1 MVSAALHALQ
11 DCITFI
17 SGHFS
22 ISIFVPWTNINFKS
36 VSQVYIFQHH
46 PRNSSYAEKIPFPSF
61 ILIFKVSPPLP
72 FISPSTPGPLCDLS
86 RSTTIR
92 LDWTNFTANLLE
104 KKWGNLKL
112 SRLNGLCLVLPP
124 CSSRAV
130 TTVLLM
136 YAELTFSADLILKDG
151 GQNKS
156 CLSPLILGCYPSIW
170 LWNIFVI
177 CHHSNGVH
185 GAKQDRVERGNKHPH
200 HSSHIFNH
208 FIAA

>member
-1 MVSAALHALQ
+1 MLYRIALHLFQA
-11 DCITFI
+11 I
-17 SGHFS
+17 SPFPFLSPRPILISSLSLKYTYFS
-22 ISIFVPWTNINFKS
+22 IIPEIQATLRRYLSHLSSSFLKLALRYLLFLPVHQALS
-36 VSQVYIFQHH
+36 VTCLEV
-46 PRNSSYAEKIPFPSF
+46 
-61 ILIFKVSPPLP
+61 LL
-72 FISPSTPGPLCDLS
+72 
-86 RSTTIR
+86 
-92 LDWTNFTANLLE
+92 LDWTEQISLQTSWK

-130 TTVLLM
+130 TTMLFM